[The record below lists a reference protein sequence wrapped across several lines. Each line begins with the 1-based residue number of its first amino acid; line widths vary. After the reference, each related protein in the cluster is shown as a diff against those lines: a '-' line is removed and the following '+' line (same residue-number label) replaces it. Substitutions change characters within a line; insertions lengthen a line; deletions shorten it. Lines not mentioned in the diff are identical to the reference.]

1 MIERIIFR
9 PAAEHELKEAYK
21 WYEQRDAGLG
31 TGFLAL
37 GGSMPFENPPVPEI
51 FPVAYKNVRQGLV
64 RRFPYSILYILAGA
78 NLIVIS
84 VFHSARD
91 PEIWQQRV

>member
-1 MIERIIFR
+1 MNNVTRDWAPDFLRSVE
-9 PAAEHELKEAYK
+9 ACLLKIRRY
-21 WYEQRDAGLG
+21 
-31 TGFLAL
+31 
-37 GGSMPFENPPVPEI
+37 PEI